1 MEEQWEIGDKSP
13 VADASFRNLMCVV
26 LKLEAFRRESRT
38 FASMALD
45 CYFDI
50 CMALPRMVLICSIPD
65 KVSSPAGCRAFAL
78 ATQFRRCIKTGDQ
91 RISIFFENAVVC
103 CMRAIFDGSRP
114 HRDAFRNIRLAPKQ
128 LGQRDEICDDSF
140 GGSGF
145 GRARLLHSTKYAGDH
160 YR

>member
-1 MEEQWEIGDKSP
+1 MHSYLQAVEDCVDEIDPVSASNTGLSERLLDLEEQWEIGDKSP

-78 ATQFRRCIKTGDQ
+78 ATQFRRCIKTGD
-91 RISIFFENAVVC
+91 
-103 CMRAIFDGSRP
+103 
-114 HRDAFRNIRLAPKQ
+114 
-128 LGQRDEICDDSF
+128 
-140 GGSGF
+140 
-145 GRARLLHSTKYAGDH
+145 
-160 YR
+160 